1 MPLIAAAVCPHP
13 PAIVPELAAGA
24 APELDELRAACD
36 AALAQLIA
44 ADPDVIVAV
53 GGGPRTERF
62 EDGYRGSF
70 APWGV
75 PVEVVGS
82 AVPSPPRRTGL
93 TAPPAPP
100 RLPLSLLVAAWLLAR
115 QPPRR
120 HRLAAV
126 AVDAPASTNA
136 GTGAELAG
144 MPQRLAL
151 LVLGDG
157 SACRGTAAPGYDD
170 PRAEAYDRAVAAALA
185 GADTRT
191 LLGLD
196 QALSDRLRVA
206 GRAPWQVL
214 AGAAAA
220 AGGFTGRL
228 WHDSAPYGV
237 AYLVATWSRA

>member
-36 AALAQLIA
+36 AAVGHLIA

-62 EDGYRGSF
+62 EAGYRGSF

-75 PVEVVGS
+75 PVEVAAPAG
-82 AVPSPPRRTGL
+82 A
-93 TAPPAPP
+93 TASPAPG

-126 AVDAPASTNA
+126 AADAPAASNA

-144 MPQRLAL
+144 TPERLAL

-157 SACRGTAAPGYDD
+157 SACRGTGAPGYED
-170 PRAEAYDRAVAAALA
+170 PRAEAYDRSVAAALA
-185 GADTRT
+185 GADART

-196 QALSDRLRVA
+196 RTLSDRLWVA

-214 AGAAAA
+214 AGAAVASG
-220 AGGFTGRL
+220 GGFTGRL
-228 WHDSAPYGV
+228 WHDSAPFGV

>member
-1 MPLIAAAVCPHP
+1 MVAAAVCPQP
-13 PAIVPELAAGA
+13 PAIVPELATGA
-24 APELDELRAACD
+24 APELDDLRAACD
-36 AALAQLIA
+36 AAVAHLIA
-44 ADPDVIVAV
+44 AEPDLIVAV

-62 EDGYRGSF
+62 DAGYRGSF

-75 PVEVVGS
+75 PVEV
-82 AVPSPPRRTGL
+82 AAPAAPHRTGP
-93 TAPPAPP
+93 TTPAVPP

-126 AVDAPASTNA
+126 AADAPASTNA

-144 MPQRLAL
+144 TPQRLAL
-151 LVLGDG
+151 LVLGDS

-170 PRAEAYDRAVAAALA
+170 PRAEPYDRTVAAALA
-185 GADTRT
+185 DADTRT

-196 QALSDRLRVA
+196 QALSDELRVA

-220 AGGFTGRL
+220 SGGFTGHLRY
-228 WHDSAPYGV
+228 DRAPYGV
-237 AYLVATWSRA
+237 AYLVATWSPA